1 MEVPPLLRSP
11 VLAFCLALLAP
22 VSSVAAADRQNP
34 AQEVLTESVDL
45 SDRFPPAWEAALR
58 TTGDDALYLLTS
70 PLRLTAETALIVG
83 AIGAG
88 IGGLS
93 LADRAIRKEVRHPR
107 EDTLRDTADA
117 VSLLGFAPVLFGL
130 NIGAVVVGE
139 GIREYSGN
147 PKHLDT
153 ALLAA
158 ESQLLALA
166 FSEAIAFSISRSRP
180 PGSSNPFRFEFGNA
194 SFPSSHASQA
204 FAVAAVFADRYEAP
218 VPVIA
223 YGLAGLVG
231 VSRLIQDKHWASD
244 VAAGAVLGWA
254 VGTALSSRHS
264 KSHGYLDF
272 FPFADPATQRY
283 GFLFRK
289 EF

>member
-1 MEVPPLLRSP
+1 MALCV
-11 VLAFCLALLAP
+11 ALLAP
-22 VSSVAAADRQNP
+22 VSPVAAADRQSP
-34 AQEVLTESVDL
+34 AQKALTESVDL

-93 LADRAIRKEVRHPR
+93 LADRAIRSEVRHPR
-107 EDTLRDTADA
+107 EGTLRDAADA
-117 VSLLGFAPVLFGL
+117 ISLLGFGPVLLGL
-130 NIGAVVVGE
+130 NAGAVVVGE
-139 GIREYSGN
+139 GIKEYSGN
-147 PKHLDT
+147 PKHLDA
-153 ALLAA
+153 ALVAA
-158 ESQLLALA
+158 ESQLLTLA
-166 FSEAIAFSISRSRP
+166 FSEAIAFGIGRSRP
-180 PGSSNPFRFEFGNA
+180 PGSENPFRFEFGIA

-204 FAVAAVFADRYEAP
+204 FAVAAVFADRYAQP
-218 VPVIA
+218 VPAIA

-264 KSHGYLDF
+264 KPYGYLDF

>member
-1 MEVPPLLRSP
+1 MALCV
-11 VLAFCLALLAP
+11 ALLAP
-22 VSSVAAADRQNP
+22 VSPVAAADRQSP
-34 AQEVLTESVDL
+34 AQKVLTESVDL

-93 LADRAIRKEVRHPR
+93 LADRAIRSEVRHPR
-107 EDTLRDTADA
+107 EGTFRDTADA
-117 VSLLGFAPVLFGL
+117 VALLGFAPVLFGL
-130 NIGAVVVGE
+130 NVGAVVVGE
-139 GIREYSGN
+139 GIKEYSGN
-147 PKHLDT
+147 PKHLDA
-153 ALLAA
+153 ALVAA
-158 ESQLLALA
+158 ESQLLTLA
-166 FSEAIAFSISRSRP
+166 FSEAIAFAISRSRP
-180 PGSSNPFRFEFGNA
+180 PGSSDPFRFEFGNA

-264 KSHGYLDF
+264 KPHRYLDF